1 MEAPHLQRRFWLFS
15 ADPRHYHWDTLFVK
29 GKEMWRGAG
38 VRLQVLRLLRQMR
51 RGDRILCY
59 HGAPDRWVYALAE
72 VTREA
77 YPDPQDPEGK
87 ALVVDIRAIERL
99 PRPVPLAEM
108 RANPS
113 LRRMKFLK
121 NLRVTISSVAQEE
134 YEEVLRMAGI
144 VAVPGMPLP

>member
-1 MEAPHLQRRFWLFS
+1 MDASQPQRRFWLFS
-15 ADPRHYHWDTLFVK
+15 ADPRQYHWDTLFVK
-29 GKEMWRGAG
+29 GKEMWRGGG
-38 VRLQVLRLLRQMR
+38 VRLQVLRLLKQMR

-59 HGAPDRWVYALAE
+59 HGPPDRWIYALAE

-77 YPDPQDPEGK
+77 YPDPQDPAGK
-87 ALVVDIRAIERL
+87 ALVIDIRAIERL

-108 RANPS
+108 RANSS

-121 NLRVTISSVAQEE
+121 DLRVTISPVAPEE

-144 VAVPGMPLP
+144 IALPGMPLP

>member
-1 MEAPHLQRRFWLFS
+1 MDAPQPQRRYWLFS
-15 ADPRHYHWDTLFVK
+15 ADPRQYHWDTLFVK

-38 VRLQVLRLLRQMR
+38 VRLQALRLLKQMR

-59 HGAPDRWVYALAE
+59 HGPPDRWIYALAE

-77 YPDPQDPEGK
+77 YPDPQDPAGK
-87 ALVVDIRAIERL
+87 ALVIDMRAIERL

-108 RANPS
+108 RANPA
-113 LRRMKFLK
+113 LRRLKFLK
-121 NLRVTISSVAQEE
+121 NLRLTICPVAPED

-144 VAVPGMPLP
+144 IAMPGMPLP